1 MDYPLLNA
9 FWTIMWIF
17 LWVLW
22 FMLLFR
28 IIGDIVRDDD
38 LNGWAKAGW
47 AVLVVLL
54 PFLGCFVYLLAR
66 GKGMGTRELRRAQAN
81 EKEFQEYIRAAATP
95 SGLSGGGGHA
105 DQLSKLAEL
114 KSHGHLTDEEYQR
127 AKEKVLAS

>member
-1 MDYPLLNA
+1 
-9 FWTIMWIF
+9 MWIF

-28 IIGDIVRDDD
+28 IIGDIIRDDD
-38 LNGWAKAGW
+38 LSGWAKAGW

-54 PFLGCFVYLLAR
+54 PFLGCFVYLLVR
-66 GKGMGTRELRRAQAN
+66 GKGMGKRELHRAQAN

-95 SGLSGGGGHA
+95 SGPSGGGHA

-114 KSHGHLTDEEYQR
+114 KAQGHLTDEEYQR

>member
-9 FWTIMWIF
+9 FWTIMWVF

-28 IIGDIVRDDD
+28 IIGDIFRDDG

-47 AVLVVLL
+47 CVFVVFL
-54 PFLGCFVYLLAR
+54 PFLGCFIYLIAR
-66 GKGMGTRELRRAQAN
+66 GKGMGKREMERARSN
-81 EKEFQEYIRAAATP
+81 EQQFQEYIRAAATT
-95 SGLSGGGGHA
+95 SGTSGAGHA

-114 KSHGHLTDEEYQR
+114 KAHGDITDEEYQR
-127 AKEKVLAS
+127 AKEKVLAG